1 MKNLKILASFQTKKF
16 KYGGHAALLTAIVI
30 VLLIVLNLLVEQA
43 PVKIDLTENRMFT
56 LSEQTLQILDR
67 LEQDVV
73 IYGVAEPGKENR
85 MVDEVARR
93 YSRRSPRVSVE
104 YLDPYRQ
111 PAFIKRFDQEGKG
124 INEGSYI
131 VVSGDKFRV
140 IDRWDLFN
148 INYQNPFQPEV
159 TGLVAEERFTSAI
172 MYVTAEKNPVV
183 YALKGHGEEELPFNL
198 RERLR
203 QENYELR
210 ELTLV
215 AKEKLPEDLD
225 LLLVFAP
232 KRDLT
237 TEEEEKIREF
247 LNAQA
252 QGRALFI
259 LNWYVADLPNF
270 QSLLRSYG
278 LKLQPAV
285 IVEGDANR
293 HAGNPVWLLPEMKE
307 HEILTPLVNERMP
320 VLFPLAQALEILDI
334 RRRSLEFTP
343 LLATSAKAWGKV
355 NPNPTTAEKEPGDLE
370 GPFTLAMAVV
380 DKEWT
385 EETGEVESRLVV
397 TANSHFL
404 ATQFLLQ
411 VPGNLDFIMNSLNWL
426 ADREEVISIRPRSL
440 IHLNLQMSG
449 WQKLIYSGIVVIL
462 IPLLALGAGV
472 VVWLRRRHL

>member
-16 KYGGHAALLTAIVI
+16 KYGGHATLLTVIVV
-30 VLLIVLNLLVEQA
+30 VLLIVLNLLVEQV
-43 PVKIDLTENRMFT
+43 PVKLDLTENRLFT

-67 LEQDVV
+67 LEQDVA

-93 YSRRSPRVSVE
+93 YSRRTPRVSVE

-111 PAFIKRFDQEGKG
+111 PAFIRQFDPEGKG

-131 VVSGDKFRV
+131 VASGDKYRV
-140 IDRWDLFN
+140 IDRWELFN

-172 MYVTAEKNPVV
+172 MYVTAEKNPKV
-183 YALKGHGEEELPFNL
+183 YALKGHGEEELPLNL

-203 QENYELR
+203 HENYELK

-215 AKEKLPEDLD
+215 GKEKLPEDLD
-225 LLLVFAP
+225 LLLVFSP

-237 TEEEEKIREF
+237 VEEEEKIRNF
-247 LNAQA
+247 L
-252 QGRALFI
+252 
-259 LNWYVADLPNF
+259 LPKMRPFHPQLVRGGLPTF

-285 IVEGDANR
+285 IVGDADR
-293 HAGNPVWLLPEMKE
+293 HAGNGMATPEMKE

-320 VLFPLAQALEILDI
+320 VLFPLAQALEILDV

-343 LLATSAKAWGKV
+343 LLTTSAKAWGKV
-355 NPNPTTAEKEPGDLE
+355 DPNPATAEKEPGDLD
-370 GPFTLAMAVV
+370 GPFTVAIAVV

-385 EETGEVESRLVV
+385 EATWELETRLVV
-397 TANSHFL
+397 TANSQFL
-404 ATQFLLQ
+404 ATQYLIQF
-411 VPGNLDFIMNSLNWL
+411 PGNLNFIMNSLNWL
-426 ADREEVISIRPRSL
+426 SDRKTSSPSA
-440 IHLNLQMSG
+440 H
-449 WQKLIYSGIVVIL
+449 
-462 IPLLALGAGV
+462 GA
-472 VVWLRRRHL
+472 